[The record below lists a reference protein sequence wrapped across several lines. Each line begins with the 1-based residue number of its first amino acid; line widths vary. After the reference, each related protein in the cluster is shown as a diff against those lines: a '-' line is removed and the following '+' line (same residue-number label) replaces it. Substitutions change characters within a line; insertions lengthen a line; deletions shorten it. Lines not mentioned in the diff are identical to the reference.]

1 MRKIV
6 EFFINLRKIS
16 LNNENVS

>member
-1 MRKIV
+1 MRKII

-16 LNNENVS
+16 LNNDNIS